1 MSILGL
7 LAAPRP
13 LFSGLCSLFP
23 WLAFPRGGL
32 TALVLAGGAGPARGG
47 GAERPGPGE
56 AALCTRQGITSS
68 PSGWSPTR
76 ASRLP
81 AELHSRGREWR
92 GKQGGR
98 WGRKAE

>member
-23 WLAFPRGGL
+23 WLAFPKGGL
-32 TALVLAGGAGPARGG
+32 TALVLAGARARPGGRGGEAGPAR
-47 GAERPGPGE
+47 GE

-76 ASRLP
+76 GLRAPSSAALQGQRV
-81 AELHSRGREWR
+81 E
-92 GKQGGR
+92 GKI
-98 WGRKAE
+98 GRKTGKKS